1 MSSKSRKATWFVP
14 ILVLA
19 IGLVFAQSGWSA
31 TVTVVAF
38 TTAAPFTAVLLP
50 GDGAKLVVGQILETP
65 FADTP
70 TITAIAGDL
79 ITLSSQIL
87 PSTTFLPQPVVF
99 ASPGAVPEFYQ
110 INYLASPQGGGTP
123 VGVIDITNDGQLGA
137 DAFGPLSGTTGRICV
152 NVYVFT
158 ADEQESECCSC
169 LVTPNALV
177 HLSASDLTG
186 NPGNGVTPTL
196 GVVVKLLATIPG
208 TTTAVAGVN
217 TQATFTGSAC
227 NPALPFNSVNLAPG
241 MRAWE
246 VSNHIF
252 GSPTVSG
259 VSKTAFLTSPLSLG
273 ELTKLTNLCQFLSG
287 NQSGAGLCKACSLG
301 GLGAGRR

>member
-1 MSSKSRKATWFVP
+1 MHLRKILIALGIVAMAATT
-14 ILVLA
+14 
-19 IGLVFAQSGWSA
+19 VFAQ
-31 TVTVVAF
+31 
-38 TTAAPFTAVLLP
+38 
-50 GDGAKLVVGQILETP
+50 
-65 FADTP
+65 
-70 TITAIAGDL
+70 
-79 ITLSSQIL
+79 
-87 PSTTFLPQPVVF
+87 
-99 ASPGAVPEFYQ
+99 PGAIPAPVNPGVLIDAYQ
-110 INYLASPQGGGTP
+110 INFLASPQGGGTP

-137 DAFGPLSGTTGRICV
+137 DAFGPLSGTTGRICA

-177 HLSASDLTG
+177 HLSAADLTG

-208 TTTAVAGVN
+208 TSATAPGSNAGP
-217 TQATFTGSAC
+217 FTGSSC
-227 NPALPFNSVNLAPG
+227 NAAFPFATVNLAPG

-246 VSNHIF
+246 VSNHTF
-252 GSPTVSG
+252 GTPAVSG
-259 VSKTAFLTSPLSLG
+259 VSKTAFLPALLSPG

>member
-1 MSSKSRKATWFVP
+1 MHLRK
-14 ILVLA
+14 ILVALGFAALA
-19 IGLVFAQSGWSA
+19 ATTAFAQPGNIP
-31 TVTVVAF
+31 
-38 TTAAPFTAVLLP
+38 APQNPGVLI
-50 GDGAKLVVGQILETP
+50 DA
-65 FADTP
+65 
-70 TITAIAGDL
+70 
-79 ITLSSQIL
+79 
-87 PSTTFLPQPVVF
+87 
-99 ASPGAVPEFYQ
+99 YQ
-110 INYLASPQGGGTP
+110 INFLASPQGGGTP

-137 DAFGPLSGTTGRICV
+137 DSFGPLSGTTGRICA

-196 GVVVKLLATIPG
+196 GIVVKLLATIPG
-208 TTTAVAGVN
+208 ATTAAAGTN
-217 TQATFTGSAC
+217 TQTAFTGSSC
-227 NPALPFNSVNLAPG
+227 NAALPFVTANLAPG

-246 VSNHIF
+246 VSNHTF
-252 GSPTVSG
+252 GTPSVNG
-259 VSKTAFLTSPLSLG
+259 VSKTAFLPALLSQG
-273 ELTKLTNLCQFLSG
+273 ELTKLTNLCQFLAG